1 MITSAFCV
9 GVLISFGSAPWL
21 HSKLVL
27 YSHSPDPG
35 GEVGIRNKATAFE
48 LYLVFKSEDD

>member
-1 MITSAFCV
+1 MITFAFCV

-27 YSHSPDPG
+27 YSRSPDPG
-35 GEVGIRNKATAFE
+35 GEVGSRNKATAFE
-48 LYLVFKSEDD
+48 LYFVFKSEDD